1 MNGLRRIFRNEQG
14 GLRTGWK
21 LIVGLAAGYGTL
33 FAVRFLLG
41 FAFGK
46 LFEAWGI
53 TNGNLAYA
61 PVYAQHIVIWHT
73 DFTHLTAYIAGI
85 LVGLKLAGR
94 WTKPAENH
102 PGMIAFGA
110 FAGIACGALT
120 TAASLALDSMRL
132 EWPLGEPMFSTG
144 LISGIVVL
152 AAGCLC
158 NEVIGKRLVFD
169 PLRQRFGRW
178 PAYLAV
184 TVISAFAGTAPLG
197 MLNSALI
204 GFVGCLVYE
213 RGGLTAS
220 TAMQAA
226 WMFWTNHLF
235 AWPDS
240 GYANVYRM
248 FEVSEGWLTGGG
260 AGAEAGIGCTILW
273 MIIAA
278 CLLLKERNANA

>member
-1 MNGLRRIFRNEQG
+1 MNGLKRIFRNERG
-14 GLRTGWK
+14 GLRAGWK
-21 LIVGLAAGYGTL
+21 PVIGVAAGFGTL

-46 LFEAWGI
+46 LFEAWGV
-53 TNGNLAYA
+53 TNNNLVYA
-61 PVYAQHIVIWHT
+61 PVYAQCIVRWHT
-73 DFTHLTAYIAGI
+73 DFTHLAAYIAAMLI
-85 LVGLKLAGR
+85 GLKLAGR
-94 WTKPAENH
+94 WTKPVENR

-110 FAGIACGALT
+110 LAGTVCAALL

-132 EWPLGEPMFSTG
+132 EWPIGEPSISLGLMTG
-144 LISGIVVL
+144 MIVLI
-152 AAGCLC
+152 AGCLC
-158 NEVIGKRLVFD
+158 NEVLGKRLVFD

-184 TVISAFAGTAPLG
+184 AIISAFADTTPLG

-204 GFVGCLVYE
+204 GFVGCLMYE
-213 RGGLTAS
+213 RGGLPAS
-220 TAMQAA
+220 AAMQAS

-240 GYANVYRM
+240 GFANVYRM
-248 FEVSEGWLTGGG
+248 YEVSEGWLTGGS

-278 CLLLKERNANA
+278 CLLLKEQNANA